1 MSDPTGWQPLS
12 RPQTPARDVFA
23 VSPFVRLARTHALLV
38 AGDALIALALA
49 GSLFFS
55 IDPNDARW
63 RVGLYLLLTMAPFA
77 VVSPLIGPALD
88 RMASG
93 RRWMIIGS
101 GALRAVIA
109 LLMIGH
115 LDSLLLFPEAFA
127 VLVLGKGYHV
137 AKSAVVPTTVDS
149 DEALVEANAKLSLLS
164 GVAGAVAIVPGL
176 LLAWLGGPQWVT
188 GLAAV
193 VFATGAVV
201 GLKLPST
208 SVAPEP
214 EGEAERAELRSAGI
228 LLAASAMGIL
238 RGLVGFLTF
247 LLAFELRGEQQE
259 PYVSGAAGDLGSAV
273 RSVLG
278 FPTTTVNTGSPTWYF
293 GVVAG
298 LAAVGGPF
306 AAVVAPRL
314 RRATSEERIIVG
326 SLALAAAMAVVS
338 TVVGGLAGAGALA
351 LAVAV
356 AATSAKLAFDAIV
369 QRDAPDVNRGRS
381 FARFETRFQLIW
393 VVGAFIPV
401 VVPLPGQLGYLLLG
415 VAAAA
420 TGVSYELARRSFR
433 QADGV
438 VVHPRRSVVPPR
450 LTQMGRDGAR
460 RAAAVARRRVDS
472 ARRAPGAD
480 GAPPPAR
487 PPRPPADGAPPPAD
501 GAPADGAPPPA
512 DGTPPAEGAA
522 PRAPA
527 RPSRPPSG
535 ESRR

>member
-1 MSDPTGWQPLS
+1 MSDQTGWQPLS
-12 RPQTPARDVFA
+12 RPRTPAAEVFA

-137 AKSAVVPTTVDS
+137 AKSAVVPTTVSS

-176 LLAWLGGPQWVT
+176 LLAWLGGPEWVT

-193 VFATGAVV
+193 VFAAGAIV
-201 GLKLPST
+201 GLKLPAT

-228 LLAASAMGIL
+228 LLSASAMGVL

-259 PYVSGAAGDLGSAV
+259 PYVSGAGGDLGSAV

-298 LAAVGGPF
+298 LAAVGGPL
-306 AAVVAPRL
+306 AAIVAPRL
-314 RRATSEERIIVG
+314 RRATSEERILVG
-326 SLALAAAMAVVS
+326 SLALAGAVAVVS
-338 TVVGGLAGAGALA
+338 TLLGGLAGAGVLA
-351 LAVAV
+351 LAVAI
-356 AATSAKLAFDAIV
+356 AATSAKLAFDSIV

-415 VAAAA
+415 IAAASTA
-420 TGVSYELARRSFR
+420 VSYELARRSFHL
-433 QADGV
+433 ADGV
-438 VVHPRRSVVPPR
+438 VVHPRRGLVPPK
-450 LTQMGRDGAR
+450 LAEMSRDGAR
-460 RAAAVARRRVDS
+460 RAAAAAKRGVGSVRGRG
-472 ARRAPGAD
+472 RAGDEAGP
-480 GAPPPAR
+480 
-487 PPRPPADGAPPPAD
+487 
-501 GAPADGAPPPA
+501 
-512 DGTPPAEGAA
+512 
-522 PRAPA
+522 
-527 RPSRPPSG
+527 
-535 ESRR
+535 